1 MSDIGANIS
10 AKLKE
15 LDLSQNRLAKLSGIS
30 QSNISSIINA
40 TKSPSVETI
49 RLIADALG
57 CTVSELIGETGD
69 PSRPALSAD
78 ARQLLS
84 DYAALSP
91 QGREYIRQQMAMA
104 LKVYPGQSVPAAD
117 LAE

>member
-1 MSDIGANIS
+1 MTDIGENIS
-10 AKLKE
+10 RKMKE
-15 LDLSQNRLAKLSGIS
+15 QGLSQNRLAKLAGVSQPSISGILS
-30 QSNISSIINA
+30 D

-57 CTVSELIGETGD
+57 CSVAELLGETEE
-69 PSRPALSAD
+69 SKPALSAD

-84 DYAALSP
+84 DYTALSP

-104 LKVYPGQSVPAAD
+104 LKVYPGQSVSAAD

>member
-1 MSDIGANIS
+1 MTDIGENIS
-10 AKLKE
+10 RKMKE
-15 LDLSQNRLAKLSGIS
+15 QGLSQNRLAKLAGVSQPSISGILS
-30 QSNISSIINA
+30 D

-57 CTVSELIGETGD
+57 CSVAELLGETEE
-69 PSRPALSAD
+69 SKPALSAD

-104 LKVYPGQSVPAAD
+104 LKVFSRQSVPAAD